1 MGAEGRSVSL
11 LCADGWLEPGLDHT
25 TTFLERTSA
34 GCTHP
39 WACAIAREVIH
50 TKHCAHRVQEM
61 EAKLGERFG
70 LQEDRRV
77 GSRGFLKSRL
87 PQCHPSSTPGG
98 THPGWRPIP
107 GGMAGGQGEGS
118 VQTCPPEPR
127 GLLGD
132 WGLEKVAGCHLRR
145 GALRCSS
152 LGVWGLQPRP
162 AEGLLQ
168 AQASACCRVPLSW
181 LSLARTAGYLW
192 GPLPP
197 GSATAHPSWH
207 GVADGMR

>member
-77 GSRGFLKSRL
+77 GSRGFLKFRL

-118 VQTCPPEPR
+118 VQTCPPE
-127 GLLGD
+127 
-132 WGLEKVAGCHLRR
+132 
-145 GALRCSS
+145 SS
-152 LGVWGLQPRP
+152 LGACSGTGAWRKWRGATC
-162 AEGLLQ
+162 AEVL
-168 AQASACCRVPLSW
+168 
-181 LSLARTAGYLW
+181 Y
-192 GPLPP
+192 
-197 GSATAHPSWH
+197 
-207 GVADGMR
+207 GVAPWGSGARERGIGD